1 VKDFKL
7 QPNYFIIPLL
17 VLLVS
22 ALGSYFTSQGM
33 MSGFYDSLDLP
44 ALAPP
49 GAVIGAVWTVIYILT
64 AAAILIVWNRF
75 KRDDTFNRIIWLFV
89 INGVLN
95 VMWSCIFFT
104 REFIRLAIVDA
115 AAMGITVLILIS
127 LIYPRSKWTSMLL
140 LPYLVWV
147 IFATYLNYLIWIY
160 N

>member
-1 VKDFKL
+1 MKL
-7 QPNYFIIPLL
+7 KPNYFVIPLL
-17 VLLVS
+17 VLLISV
-22 ALGSYFTSQGM
+22 LGSYFTSQGM

-49 GAVIGAVWTVIYILT
+49 GGVIGAVWTILYILT
-64 AAAILIVWNRF
+64 AAAALIVWNTF
-75 KRDDTFNRIIWLFV
+75 PRDKVFNRVIWLFA

-95 VMWSCIFFT
+95 LMWSYIFFV

-115 AAMGITVLILIS
+115 AAMGITVLLLIY
-127 LIYPRSKWTSMLL
+127 LIYPRSKWTAVLL